1 MGSEV
6 ERSEAEGSEVVGS
19 RWQGVGV
26 WYVLVFKTRS
36 SAINSPASKRLTR
49 SGGDAFDQQR
59 VTYVSQWRMYSPSE
73 AGAWRIGCNPF
84 DKNLHYV

>member
-36 SAINSPASKRLTR
+36 SAINSPGDICQPVAYVLTVGGGGR
-49 SGGDAFDQQR
+49 GGSGATLSIKIFTMCRKLLNFLATQ
-59 VTYVSQWRMYSPSE
+59 TP
-73 AGAWRIGCNPF
+73 
-84 DKNLHYV
+84 